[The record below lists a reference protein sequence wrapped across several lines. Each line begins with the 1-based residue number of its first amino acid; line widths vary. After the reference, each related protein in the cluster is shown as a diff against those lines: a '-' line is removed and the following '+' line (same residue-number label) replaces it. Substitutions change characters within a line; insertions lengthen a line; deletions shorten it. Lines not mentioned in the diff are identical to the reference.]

1 MNFLKFRTDVS
12 YYFNNFKII
21 IDKTMLLCYN
31 MFVVKGEGNEKLN
44 KNEKIKKWRRKI
56 WK

>member
-1 MNFLKFRTDVS
+1 MLTNAKQQN
-12 YYFNNFKII
+12 NNFKII
-21 IDKTMLLCYN
+21 IDKTILLCYN

-56 WK
+56 